1 MTQGALKCALN
12 TQFHQVQVFTLGVSA
27 VGQDRV
33 KFLLNELNQE
43 LASADNLDEDTLELA
58 RQLERDMEKLIER
71 SEPVA
76 VELENAIALEARF
89 AATHPVA
96 ERILR
101 ELIAVLGRMGI

>member
-1 MTQGALKCALN
+1 M
-12 TQFHQVQVFTLGVSA
+12 
-27 VGQDRV
+27 GQHKI
-33 KFLLNELNQE
+33 KFLLEKLNQE
-43 LASADNLDEDTLELA
+43 LALADNLDEDTLELA
-58 RQLERDMEKLIER
+58 RQLEREMEQLIER

-76 VELENAIALEARF
+76 AGLENAVALEARF

>member
-1 MTQGALKCALN
+1 M
-12 TQFHQVQVFTLGVSA
+12 FTWGVAA

-58 RQLERDMEKLIER
+58 RQLGRDMEQLIER
-71 SEPVA
+71 SEPVVA
-76 VELENAIALEARF
+76 ELENAIALEARF

-96 ERILR
+96 VSILR

>member
-1 MTQGALKCALN
+1 MFK
-12 TQFHQVQVFTLGVSA
+12 LGVAA
-27 VGQDRV
+27 VGQERV
-33 KFLLNELNQE
+33 KFLLKELNQE

-58 RQLERDMEKLIER
+58 RQLERDMEQLIER

-76 VELENAIALEARF
+76 AELENAIALEARF

>member
-1 MTQGALKCALN
+1 
-12 TQFHQVQVFTLGVSA
+12 
-27 VGQDRV
+27 VGQDKI
-33 KFLLNELNQE
+33 KFLLEKLNQE
-43 LASADNLDEDTLELA
+43 LALADNLDEDTLELA
-58 RQLERDMEKLIER
+58 RQLEREMEQLIER

-76 VELENAIALEARF
+76 AGLENAVALEARF

>member
-1 MTQGALKCALN
+1 
-12 TQFHQVQVFTLGVSA
+12 
-27 VGQDRV
+27 VGQDNI
-33 KFLLNELNQE
+33 KFLLEKLNQE
-43 LASADNLDEDTLELA
+43 LALADNLDEDTLELA
-58 RQLERDMEKLIER
+58 RQLEREMEQLIER

-76 VELENAIALEARF
+76 AGLENAVALEARF